1 MRTMYEIWDSH
12 GQKFEANSNTTDY
25 KIVEH
30 FFTCDCMS
38 HGLRIVSYDWDGD
51 WPQDEDINIELWK
64 CVGTGRKGVWH
75 RIKMCWNIMWH
86 GGDCVDDVVL
96 KREDAKRLAEVI
108 IELTGEN

>member
-1 MRTMYEIWDSH
+1 MRTMYEVWDSS
-12 GQKFEANSNTTDY
+12 GQKFKANSNTIDY

-64 CVGTGRKGVWH
+64 CVGTGHKGVWH

-86 GGDCVDDVVL
+86 GKDYVDDVVL